1 MMTRRALSIGGAEI
15 ELSLDGDRLCAV
27 DLPAEAPASFD
38 AAALAT
44 LAAELAAFPLALE
57 NLAPF
62 TRSAV
67 EAMRRIPAGS
77 AMTYRELASAVGS
90 PRASRAIGNACAQ
103 NRLLIVVPCHRVL
116 AESGLG
122 GFRLGLAWKRRLL
135 ELESELAACES

>member
-1 MMTRRALSIGGAEI
+1 
-15 ELSLDGDRLCAV
+15 
-27 DLPAEAPASFD
+27 
-38 AAALAT
+38 
-44 LAAELAAFPLALE
+44 
-57 NLAPF
+57 
-62 TRSAV
+62 
-67 EAMRRIPAGS
+67 
-77 AMTYRELASAVGS
+77 MTYRELASAVGS